1 MVGRLPFKIDRKLP
15 GDLVS
20 QLTDGLRGA
29 IDSGFFKPGDTL
41 PTLKDLAIA
50 CNTSLRVPREAIER
64 LKQEGLV
71 NVRRSLGCMV
81 IGRRERQWLGH
92 VLFVIADAD
101 GSYYTSVLAG
111 EMQRRM
117 LNAGY
122 LFTRMS
128 VSRLCR
134 STDAAALATILQ
146 HNISLAVVFQD
157 KTGAIV
163 RKLAHM
169 QVPFIEITSNKT
181 PSASSSGII
190 HFAREAAV
198 PEFVRLCQKHDV
210 RRILQVGMDESGALD
225 LAQDFAAVG
234 IDVEKA
240 DLPAKS
246 GIGRLEL
253 IQRASLQYFLS
264 RLKSGRGIDA
274 DLVFFTDDF
283 LTMGALQVFL
293 SAGLRIPEDL
303 RIVTFSNAGFGPVFS
318 KPFTRIEMNA
328 KTHGALAADY
338 LLEHLRKGTLPSGA
352 ALPSVYREGD
362 TF

>member
-1 MVGRLPFKIDRKLP
+1 MYGRLPFKIDRKLP

-41 PTLKDLAIA
+41 PTLKDLAKA

-64 LKQEGLV
+64 LKHEGLV

-81 IGRRERQWLGH
+81 IGRRKRQWLGH
-92 VLFVIADAD
+92 VLFVIADVD

-111 EMQRRM
+111 EIQRRM

-134 STDAAALATILQ
+134 PTDTAALATMLQ

-163 RKLAHM
+163 RKLARM
-169 QVPFIEITSNKT
+169 QVPFVEITSNKS
-181 PSASSSGII
+181 PSAGSSGII
-190 HFAREAAV
+190 RFARDAAV
-198 PEFVRLCQKHDV
+198 PEFVRQCQKRGV
-210 RRILQVGMDESGALD
+210 RRILQVGIDESCTLD

-234 IDVEKA
+234 IEVEKA
-240 DLPAKS
+240 ALPVKP
-246 GIGRLEL
+246 GLGRLER
-253 IQRASLQYFLS
+253 IQRASLKYFLS
-264 RLKSGRGIDA
+264 RLQSGQGIEA
-274 DLVFFTDDF
+274 DLVFFNDDF
-283 LTMGALQVFL
+283 LTMGALQAFL
-293 SAGLRIPEDL
+293 SNSLRIPEDL
-303 RIVTFSNAGFGPVFS
+303 RIVTFSNAGFGPVFF
-318 KPFTRIEMNA
+318 KPFTRIEMNP
-328 KTHGALAADY
+328 KMHGALAADN
-338 LLEHLRKGTLPSGA
+338 LLEHLRKGALPNGA